1 MQITV
6 DIFILSSILLKTFD
20 AYMFT
25 AHIFTHTCSV
35 YTHFATTYIHFVS
48 IHKYQLRVSA
58 SPAYK
63 PHVLSLT
70 LTYACLL
77 LLRGR
82 SLHAGP
88 VAQAA
93 VPATQLALLALPRAV
108 ADLEGDSGE

>member
-1 MQITV
+1 
-6 DIFILSSILLKTFD
+6 
-20 AYMFT
+20 MFT
-25 AHIFTHTCSV
+25 AHTFTHTSSV

-48 IHKYQLRVSA
+48 IHKCQLRVSA
-58 SPAYK
+58 SPAYR

-70 LTYACLL
+70 LTYACL